1 MARQQTMIAQQL
13 LNGLVLGGVYALFAL
28 GFTLI
33 FGIHRIMN
41 MAHGAVFMTGAF
53 IGLYT
58 VRAGLSLW
66 VALPVAMVGAGLVS
80 ILIEMIAFKPLRKLA
95 LADAELASIISSIG
109 AGLIVLSIGQYV
121 SKTETM
127 RFPFGTVSVQAMEVL
142 GLRVT
147 MLQLLMLAV
156 AVLGVGLLAFYLY
169 RTAQGR
175 QIRAVAGNY
184 RAAQLLGVNP
194 DAIFYQTF
202 FLSGALAG
210 AAGVMVGLA
219 FNAVQFLMGE
229 PFLLKAFVAIIIG
242 GLGSVPGALIGGLV
256 LGLLQ
261 SLSAAYLPSLLV
273 DAVIFMLLFV
283 ILMIRPDGLFAQAV
297 LESPTKRV

>member
-1 MARQQTMIAQQL
+1 MIAQQV

-41 MAHGAVFMTGAF
+41 MAHGAVFMSGAF
-53 IGLYT
+53 IGLFM
-58 VRAGLSLW
+58 VRIGLPIW
-66 VALPVAMVGAGLVS
+66 AALPIAMAGAGFIS
-80 ILIEMIAFKPLRKLA
+80 IFVEVIAFKPLRKLA
-95 LADAELASIISSIG
+95 LADAELASVISSIG
-109 AGLIVLSIGQYV
+109 AGLIILSVGQYV
-121 SKTETM
+121 SKTQTM
-127 RFPFGTVSVQAMEVL
+127 RFPFGTVPVDAIVVFD
-142 GLRVT
+142 LRVT
-147 MLQLLMLAV
+147 MLQLLMLGV
-156 AVLGVGLLAFYLY
+156 AMLMVALLAYYLY
-169 RTAQGR
+169 RTPQGR

-194 DAIFYQTF
+194 NAIFYQTF

-229 PFLLKAFVAIIIG
+229 PFLLKAFVAIILG

-261 SLSAAYLPSLLV
+261 SLSGAYLPALLV
-273 DAVIFMLLFV
+273 DAVIFLLLFV
-283 ILMIRPDGLFAQAV
+283 ILMVRPDGLFAQSV
-297 LESPTKRV
+297 TESPTKRV

>member
-1 MARQQTMIAQQL
+1 MISQQI

-41 MAHGAVFMTGAF
+41 MAHGAVFMAGAF

-58 VRAGLSLW
+58 VRAGLPIW
-66 VALPVAMVGAGLVS
+66 AALPVAMVGAGLIS
-80 ILIEMIAFKPLRKLA
+80 ILVEVIAFKPLRKLA

-109 AGLIVLSIGQYV
+109 AGLIILSVGQYV

-127 RFPFGTVSVQAMEVL
+127 RFPFGTVPVEAIQVL

-147 MLQLLMLAV
+147 MLQLLMLGV
-156 AVLGVGLLAFYLY
+156 ALLMVALLAYYLY
-169 RTAQGR
+169 ATAQGR

-194 DAIFYQTF
+194 NAIFYQTF

-229 PFLLKAFVAIIIG
+229 PFLLKAFVAIILG
-242 GLGSVPGALIGGLV
+242 GLGSVPGALVGGLV

-261 SLSAAYLPSLLV
+261 SLSAAYLPALLV
-273 DAVIFMLLFV
+273 DAVIFSLLFV
-283 ILMIRPDGLFAQAV
+283 ILMVRPDGLFKTTV
-297 LESPTKRV
+297 MESPTKRV

>member
-1 MARQQTMIAQQL
+1 MIAQQI

-41 MAHGAVFMTGAF
+41 MAHGAVFMSGAF

-58 VRAGLSLW
+58 VRFGLPLW
-66 VALPVAMVGAGLVS
+66 VALPVAMVGAGLIS
-80 ILIEMIAFKPLRKLA
+80 IVVEVIAFKPLRKLA
-95 LADAELASIISSIG
+95 LADAELASVISSIG
-109 AGLIVLSIGQYV
+109 AGLIILSLGQYV

-127 RFPFGTVSVQAMEVL
+127 RFPFGTVSVNAIQLA

-147 MLQLLMLAV
+147 MLQLLMLGV
-156 AVLGVGLLAFYLY
+156 AMAMVALLAYYLY
-169 RTAQGR
+169 RTPQGR

-194 DAIFYQTF
+194 NAIFYQTF

-229 PFLLKAFVAIIIG
+229 PFLLKAFVAIILG
-242 GLGSVPGALIGGLV
+242 GLGSVPGALVGGLV

-261 SLSAAYLPSLLV
+261 SLSGAYLEPLLV
-273 DAVIFMLLFV
+273 DAVIFLLLFV
-283 ILMIRPDGLFAQAV
+283 ILMVRPDGLFKQGV
-297 LESPTKRV
+297 TESPTKRV

>member
-1 MARQQTMIAQQL
+1 MIAQQT

-41 MAHGAVFMTGAF
+41 MAHGAVFMAGAF
-53 IGLYT
+53 VGLYT
-58 VRAGLSLW
+58 VRLGMPIW

-80 ILIEMIAFKPLRKLA
+80 IFVEVIAFKPLRKLA
-95 LADAELASIISSIG
+95 LADAELASVISSIG
-109 AGLIVLSIGQYV
+109 ASLIILSVGQYV

-127 RFPFGTVSVQAMEVL
+127 RFPFGTVSVDAIVVM

-147 MLQLLMLAV
+147 MLQLLMLGV
-156 AVLGVGLLAFYLY
+156 ALGMVVLLAYYLY
-169 RTAQGR
+169 RTPQGR

-194 DAIFYQTF
+194 NAIFYQTF

-219 FNAVQFLMGE
+219 FNSIQFMMGE
-229 PFLLKAFVAIIIG
+229 PFLLKAFVAIILG
-242 GLGSVPGALIGGLV
+242 GLGSIPGALVGGLV

-261 SLSAAYLPSLLV
+261 SLSGAYLEPTLV
-273 DAVIFMLLFV
+273 DAMIFSLLFV
-283 ILMIRPDGLFAQAV
+283 ILMVRPDGLFVQS
-297 LESPTKRV
+297 LPESATKRV

>member
-1 MARQQTMIAQQL
+1 MIAQQV

-41 MAHGAVFMTGAF
+41 MAHGAVFMSGAF

-58 VRAGLSLW
+58 VRAGLPIW
-66 VALPVAMVGAGLVS
+66 VALPIAMLGAGLIS
-80 ILIEMIAFKPLRKLA
+80 ILVEVIAFKPLRKLA

-109 AGLIVLSIGQYV
+109 AGLIVLSVGQYV

-127 RFPFGTVSVQAMEVL
+127 RFPFGTVPAEAIQVA

-147 MLQLLMLAV
+147 MLQLLMLGV
-156 AVLGVGLLAFYLY
+156 AIVMVALLAYYLY
-169 RTAQGR
+169 RTPQGR

-194 DAIFYQTF
+194 NAIFYQTF

-229 PFLLKAFVAIIIG
+229 PFLLKAFVAIILG
-242 GLGSVPGALIGGLV
+242 GLGSVPGALVGGLV

-261 SLSAAYLPSLLV
+261 SLTGAYLPALLV
-273 DAVIFMLLFV
+273 DAVIFLLLFV
-283 ILMIRPDGLFAQAV
+283 ILMVRPDGLFVQSMP
-297 LESPTKRV
+297 ESPTKRV

>member
-1 MARQQTMIAQQL
+1 MIAQQL

-41 MAHGAVFMTGAF
+41 MAHGAVFMAGAF

-58 VRAGLSLW
+58 VRAGMPLW
-66 VALPVAMVGAGLVS
+66 LALPVAMVGAGLIS
-80 ILIEMIAFKPLRKLA
+80 IVIEVIAFKPLRKLA

-127 RFPFGTVSVQAMEVL
+127 RFPFGTVSAEAIEVL

-156 AVLGVGLLAFYLY
+156 AVVGVGLLAFYLY

-194 DAIFYQTF
+194 NAIFYQTF

-242 GLGSVPGALIGGLV
+242 GLGSVPGALVGGLL

-283 ILMIRPDGLFAQAV
+283 ILMLRPDGLFAQSMP
-297 LESPTKRV
+297 ESPNKRV

>member
-1 MARQQTMIAQQL
+1 
-13 LNGLVLGGVYALFAL
+13 
-28 GFTLI
+28 
-33 FGIHRIMN
+33 
-41 MAHGAVFMTGAF
+41 
-53 IGLYT
+53 
-58 VRAGLSLW
+58 
-66 VALPVAMVGAGLVS
+66 
-80 ILIEMIAFKPLRKLA
+80 
-95 LADAELASIISSIG
+95 
-109 AGLIVLSIGQYV
+109 
-121 SKTETM
+121 
-127 RFPFGTVSVQAMEVL
+127 
-142 GLRVT
+142 
-147 MLQLLMLAV
+147 
-156 AVLGVGLLAFYLY
+156 
-169 RTAQGR
+169 
-175 QIRAVAGNY
+175 
-184 RAAQLLGVNP
+184 
-194 DAIFYQTF
+194 
-202 FLSGALAG
+202 LAG

>member
-1 MARQQTMIAQQL
+1 MIAQQV

-41 MAHGAVFMTGAF
+41 MAHGAVFMSGAF

-58 VRAGLSLW
+58 VRLGLPLW
-66 VALPVAMVGAGLVS
+66 VALPVAMVGAGFVS
-80 ILIEMIAFKPLRKLA
+80 ILIEVVAFKPLRKLA

-109 AGLIVLSIGQYV
+109 AGLIILSIGQYV

-127 RFPFGTVSVQAMEVL
+127 RFPFGTVPIDAVVVF

-147 MLQLLMLAV
+147 ALQLLMLGV
-156 AVLGVGLLAFYLY
+156 AVVSVALLALYLY
-169 RTAQGR
+169 RTPQGR
-175 QIRAVAGNY
+175 QVRAVAGNY

-194 DAIFYQTF
+194 NAIFYQTF
-202 FLSGALAG
+202 FVSGALAG

-219 FNAVQFLMGE
+219 FNAIQFLMGE
-229 PFLLKAFVAIIIG
+229 PFLLKAFVAIILG
-242 GLGSVPGALIGGLV
+242 GLGSVPGALVGGLV

-261 SLSAAYLPSLLV
+261 SLSVAYLPALLV
-273 DAVIFMLLFV
+273 DAVIFLLLFV
-283 ILMIRPDGLFAQAV
+283 ILMVRPDGLFAQSTM
-297 LESPTKRV
+297 ESPTKRV

>member
-1 MARQQTMIAQQL
+1 MP
-13 LNGLVLGGVYALFAL
+13 
-28 GFTLI
+28 
-33 FGIHRIMN
+33 
-41 MAHGAVFMTGAF
+41 
-53 IGLYT
+53 
-58 VRAGLSLW
+58 LW
-66 VALPVAMVGAGLVS
+66 VALPVAMAAAGLVS
-80 ILIEMIAFKPLRKLA
+80 ILIEVIAFKPLRKLA

-127 RFPFGTVSVQAMEVL
+127 RFPFGTVSPDAIVVL

-147 MLQLLMLAV
+147 MLQLLMLGV

>member
-1 MARQQTMIAQQL
+1 MIAQQV

-41 MAHGAVFMTGAF
+41 MAHGAVFMSGAF

-58 VRAGLSLW
+58 VRAGLPIW
-66 VALPVAMVGAGLVS
+66 VALPIAMLGAGLIS
-80 ILIEMIAFKPLRKLA
+80 ILVEVIAFKPLRKLA

-109 AGLIVLSIGQYV
+109 AGLIVLSVGQYV

-127 RFPFGTVSVQAMEVL
+127 RFPFGTVPAEAIQVA

-147 MLQLLMLAV
+147 MLQLLMLGV
-156 AVLGVGLLAFYLY
+156 AIVMVALLAYYLY

-194 DAIFYQTF
+194 NAIFYQTF

-229 PFLLKAFVAIIIG
+229 PFLLKAFVAIILG
-242 GLGSVPGALIGGLV
+242 GLGSVPGALVGGLV

-261 SLSAAYLPSLLV
+261 SLSGAYLPALLV
-273 DAVIFMLLFV
+273 DVVIFLLLFV
-283 ILMIRPDGLFAQAV
+283 ILMVRPDGLFVQSMP
-297 LESPTKRV
+297 ESPTKRV

>member
-1 MARQQTMIAQQL
+1 MIAQQV

-41 MAHGAVFMTGAF
+41 MAHGAVFMSGAF
-53 IGLYT
+53 IGLYM
-58 VRAGLSLW
+58 VRIGLPIW
-66 VALPVAMVGAGLVS
+66 AALPIAMVGAGLIS
-80 ILIEMIAFKPLRKLA
+80 IFVEVIAFKPLRKLA
-95 LADAELASIISSIG
+95 LTDAELASVISSIG
-109 AGLIVLSIGQYV
+109 AGLMILSVGQYV

-127 RFPFGTVSVQAMEVL
+127 RFPFGTVPVDAIVVF

-147 MLQLLMLAV
+147 MLQLLMLGV
-156 AVLGVGLLAFYLY
+156 AMLMVALLAYYLY
-169 RTAQGR
+169 RTPQGR

-194 DAIFYQTF
+194 NAIFYQTF

-219 FNAVQFLMGE
+219 FNSVQFLMGE
-229 PFLLKAFVAIIIG
+229 PFLLKAFVAIILG
-242 GLGSVPGALIGGLV
+242 GLGSVP
-256 LGLLQ
+256 GLLQ
-261 SLSAAYLPSLLV
+261 SLSAAYLPALLV
-273 DAVIFMLLFV
+273 DAVIFSLLFV
-283 ILMIRPDGLFAQAV
+283 ILMVRPDGLFAQSV
-297 LESPTKRV
+297 TESPTKRI

>member
-1 MARQQTMIAQQL
+1 MIAQQI

-41 MAHGAVFMTGAF
+41 MAHGAVFMAGAF

-58 VRAGLSLW
+58 VRAGVPLW
-66 VALPVAMVGAGLVS
+66 AALPVAMIGAGLTS
-80 ILIEMIAFKPLRKLA
+80 IIIEVIAFKPLRKLA

-109 AGLIVLSIGQYV
+109 AGLIIMSLAQYV

-127 RFPFGTVSVQAMEVL
+127 RFPFGTVSPDAIVML
-142 GLRVT
+142 GMRVT
-147 MLQLLMLAV
+147 MLQLLMLGMAL
-156 AVLGVGLLAFYLY
+156 AMVGLLAFYLY
-169 RTAQGR
+169 RTPQGR

-194 DAIFYQTF
+194 NVIFYQTF
-202 FLSGALAG
+202 FLCGALAG
-210 AAGVMVGLA
+210 VAGVLVGLA
-219 FNAVQFLMGE
+219 FNAIQFMMGE
-229 PFLLKAFVAIIIG
+229 PFMLKAFVAIILG
-242 GLGSVPGALIGGLV
+242 GLGSVPGALVGGLV

-261 SLSAAYLPSLLV
+261 ALSAAYLDPLLV
-273 DAVIFMLLFV
+273 DAVIFSMLFV
-283 ILMIRPDGLFAQAV
+283 ILLIRPDGLFGKS
-297 LESPTKRV
+297 SPEGVTKRI

>member
-1 MARQQTMIAQQL
+1 MIAQQI

-41 MAHGAVFMTGAF
+41 MAHGAVFMAGAF

-58 VRAGLSLW
+58 VRAGLPLW
-66 VALPVAMVGAGLVS
+66 AALPVAMIGAGLTS
-80 ILIEMIAFKPLRKLA
+80 IIIEVIAFKPLRKLA

-109 AGLIVLSIGQYV
+109 AGLIIMSLAQYV

-127 RFPFGTVSVQAMEVL
+127 RFPFGTVSPDAIVML
-142 GLRVT
+142 GMRVT
-147 MLQLLMLAV
+147 MLQLLMLGMAL
-156 AVLGVGLLAFYLY
+156 AMVGLLAFYLY
-169 RTAQGR
+169 RTPQGR

-194 DAIFYQTF
+194 NVIFYQTF
-202 FLSGALAG
+202 FLCGALAG
-210 AAGVMVGLA
+210 VAGVLVGLA
-219 FNAVQFLMGE
+219 FNAIQFMMGE
-229 PFLLKAFVAIIIG
+229 PFMLKAFVAIILG
-242 GLGSVPGALIGGLV
+242 GLGSVPGALVGGLV

-261 SLSAAYLPSLLV
+261 ALSAAYLDPLLV
-273 DAVIFMLLFV
+273 DAVIFSMLFV
-283 ILMIRPDGLFAQAV
+283 ILLIRPDGLFGKS
-297 LESPTKRV
+297 SPEGVTKRI

>member
-1 MARQQTMIAQQL
+1 MIAQQI

-41 MAHGAVFMTGAF
+41 MAHGAVFMSGAF

-58 VRAGLSLW
+58 VRAGMPIW
-66 VALPVAMVGAGLVS
+66 VALPVAMVGAGLIS
-80 ILIEMIAFKPLRKLA
+80 IIVEVIAFKPLRKLA

-109 AGLIVLSIGQYV
+109 TGLIILSIGQYV

-127 RFPFGTVSVQAMEVL
+127 RFPFGTVSAEAIQII

-147 MLQLLMLAV
+147 MLQLLMLGV
-156 AVLGVGLLAFYLY
+156 AIMMVALLAYYLY
-169 RTAQGR
+169 RTPQGR

-194 DAIFYQTF
+194 NAIFYQTF

-229 PFLLKAFVAIIIG
+229 PFLLKAFVAIILG
-242 GLGSVPGALIGGLV
+242 GLGSVPGALVGGLV

-261 SLSAAYLPSLLV
+261 SLSGAYLPALLV
-273 DAVIFMLLFV
+273 DAVIFLLLFV
-283 ILMIRPDGLFAQAV
+283 ILMVRPDGLFAQSTQ
-297 LESPTKRV
+297 ESPTKRV

>member
-1 MARQQTMIAQQL
+1 MIAQQV

-41 MAHGAVFMTGAF
+41 MAHGAVFMSGAF
-53 IGLYT
+53 IGLFM
-58 VRAGLSLW
+58 VRIGLPIW
-66 VALPVAMVGAGLVS
+66 AALPIAMAGAGFIS
-80 ILIEMIAFKPLRKLA
+80 IFVEVIAFKPLRKLA
-95 LADAELASIISSIG
+95 LADAELASVISSIG
-109 AGLIVLSIGQYV
+109 AGLIILSVGQYV
-121 SKTETM
+121 SKTQTM
-127 RFPFGTVSVQAMEVL
+127 RFPFGTVPVDAIVVFD
-142 GLRVT
+142 LRVT
-147 MLQLLMLAV
+147 MLQLLMLSV
-156 AVLGVGLLAFYLY
+156 AVLMVALLAYYLY
-169 RTAQGR
+169 RTPQGR

-194 DAIFYQTF
+194 NAIFYQTF

-229 PFLLKAFVAIIIG
+229 PFLLKAFVAIILG

-256 LGLLQ
+256 LGMLQ
-261 SLSAAYLPSLLV
+261 SLSGAYLPALLV
-273 DAVIFMLLFV
+273 DAVIFLLLFV
-283 ILMIRPDGLFAQAV
+283 ILMVRPDGLFAQSV
-297 LESPTKRV
+297 TESPTKRV

>member
-1 MARQQTMIAQQL
+1 MIAQQL

-58 VRAGLSLW
+58 VRAGMPLW

-80 ILIEMIAFKPLRKLA
+80 ILIETIAFKPLRKLA

-109 AGLIVLSIGQYV
+109 AGLMVLSVGQYV

-127 RFPFGTVSVQAMEVL
+127 RFPFGTVSVQAIEVL

-147 MLQLLMLAV
+147 MLQLLMLGV
-156 AVLGVGLLAFYLY
+156 AVVGVGLLAFYLY

-242 GLGSVPGALIGGLV
+242 GLGSVPGALIGGLL

-261 SLSAAYLPSLLV
+261 SMSAAYLPSLLV
-273 DAVIFMLLFV
+273 DAVIFLLLFV
-283 ILMIRPDGLFAQAV
+283 ILMIRPDGLFAQTV

>member
-1 MARQQTMIAQQL
+1 MITQQI

-41 MAHGAVFMTGAF
+41 MAHGAVFMAGAF
-53 IGLYT
+53 IGLYM
-58 VRAGLSLW
+58 VRLGLPIW
-66 VALPVAMVGAGLVS
+66 AALPVAMVGAGLVS
-80 ILIEMIAFKPLRKLA
+80 IFVEVIAFKPLRKLA
-95 LADAELASIISSIG
+95 LADAELASVISSIG
-109 AGLIVLSIGQYV
+109 ASLIILSIGQYV

-127 RFPFGTVSVQAMEVL
+127 RFPFGTVPIEAIVVL

-147 MLQLLMLAV
+147 MLQLLMLGV
-156 AVLGVGLLAFYLY
+156 ALLMVLLLAFYLY
-169 RTAQGR
+169 RTPQGR

-194 DAIFYQTF
+194 NAIFYQTF

-219 FNAVQFLMGE
+219 FNSIQFMMGE
-229 PFLLKAFVAIIIG
+229 PFMLKAFVAIILG
-242 GLGSVPGALIGGLV
+242 GLGSVPGALVGGLV

-261 SLSAAYLPSLLV
+261 SLSGAYLQPQLV
-273 DAVIFMLLFV
+273 DAMIFSLLFV
-283 ILMIRPDGLFAQAV
+283 ILMVRPDGLFAQSMP
-297 LESPTKRV
+297 ESATKRV

>member
-1 MARQQTMIAQQL
+1 MIAQQV

-41 MAHGAVFMTGAF
+41 MAHGAVFMSGAF
-53 IGLYT
+53 IGLYM
-58 VRAGLSLW
+58 VRIGLPIW
-66 VALPVAMVGAGLVS
+66 AALPIAMFGAGLIS
-80 ILIEMIAFKPLRKLA
+80 IFVEVIAFKPLRKLA
-95 LADAELASIISSIG
+95 LADAELASVISSIG
-109 AGLIVLSIGQYV
+109 AGLIILSVGQYV
-121 SKTETM
+121 SKTQTM
-127 RFPFGTVSVQAMEVL
+127 RFPFGTVPVDAIVVF

-147 MLQLLMLAV
+147 MLQLLMLGV
-156 AVLGVGLLAFYLY
+156 AVLMVALLAYYLY

-184 RAAQLLGVNP
+184 RAAQLLGINP
-194 DAIFYQTF
+194 NAIFYRTF

-229 PFLLKAFVAIIIG
+229 PFLLKAFVAIILG

-261 SLSAAYLPSLLV
+261 SLSGAYLPALLV
-273 DAVIFMLLFV
+273 DAVIFLLLFV
-283 ILMIRPDGLFAQAV
+283 ILMVRPDGLFAQSV
-297 LESPTKRV
+297 TESPTKRV

>member
-1 MARQQTMIAQQL
+1 MIAQQI

-41 MAHGAVFMTGAF
+41 MAHGAVFMAGAF

-58 VRAGLSLW
+58 VRAGLPLW
-66 VALPVAMVGAGLVS
+66 AALPVAMIGAGLIS
-80 ILIEMIAFKPLRKLA
+80 IVIEIIAFKPLRKLA

-109 AGLIVLSIGQYV
+109 AGLIIMSVAQYV

-127 RFPFGTVSVQAMEVL
+127 RFPFGTVSPEAIVTL

-147 MLQLLMLAV
+147 MLQLLMLGIAIAMV
-156 AVLGVGLLAFYLY
+156 VLLAFYLY
-169 RTAQGR
+169 RTPQGR

-194 DAIFYQTF
+194 NIIFYQTF
-202 FLSGALAG
+202 FLCGALAG
-210 AAGVMVGLA
+210 VAGVLVGLA
-219 FNAVQFLMGE
+219 FNAIQFLMGE
-229 PFLLKAFVAIIIG
+229 PFLLKAFVAIILG
-242 GLGSVPGALIGGLV
+242 GLGSVPGALVGGLV

-261 SLSAAYLPSLLV
+261 ALSAAYLEPLLV
-273 DAVIFMLLFV
+273 DAVIFSMLFL
-283 ILMIRPDGLFAQAV
+283 ILLVRPDGLFGKS
-297 LESPTKRV
+297 SPEGVTKRI

>member
-1 MARQQTMIAQQL
+1 MIAQQI

-41 MAHGAVFMTGAF
+41 MAHGAVFMAGAF

-58 VRAGLSLW
+58 VRAGLPLW
-66 VALPVAMVGAGLVS
+66 AALPIAMIGAGLIS
-80 ILIEMIAFKPLRKLA
+80 IFIEIIAFKPLRKLA

-109 AGLIVLSIGQYV
+109 AGLIIMSLAQYV

-127 RFPFGTVSVQAMEVL
+127 RFPFGTVSPDAIVML
-142 GLRVT
+142 GMRVT
-147 MLQLLMLAV
+147 MLQLLMLGIAIAMV
-156 AVLGVGLLAFYLY
+156 ALLAFYLY
-169 RTAQGR
+169 RTPQGR

-194 DAIFYQTF
+194 NVIFYQTF
-202 FLSGALAG
+202 FLCGALAG
-210 AAGVMVGLA
+210 VAGVLVGLA
-219 FNAVQFLMGE
+219 FNAIQFLMGE
-229 PFLLKAFVAIIIG
+229 PFLLKAFVAIILG
-242 GLGSVPGALIGGLV
+242 GLGSVPGALVGGLV

-261 SLSAAYLPSLLV
+261 ALSAAYLDPLLV
-273 DAVIFMLLFV
+273 DAVIFSMLFV
-283 ILMIRPDGLFAQAV
+283 ILLIRPDGLFGKS
-297 LESPTKRV
+297 SPEGVTKRI

>member
-1 MARQQTMIAQQL
+1 MIAQQI

-41 MAHGAVFMTGAF
+41 MAHGAVFMAGAF
-53 IGLYT
+53 VGLYT
-58 VRAGLSLW
+58 VRLGLPIW
-66 VALPVAMVGAGLVS
+66 AALPVAMIGAGLVS
-80 ILIEMIAFKPLRKLA
+80 IFVEVIAFKPLRKLA
-95 LADAELASIISSIG
+95 LADAELASVISSIG
-109 AGLIVLSIGQYV
+109 AGLIILSVGQYV

-127 RFPFGTVSVQAMEVL
+127 RFPFGTVPIDAIVIF

-147 MLQLLMLAV
+147 MLQLLMLGV
-156 AVLGVGLLAFYLY
+156 ALLMVVLLAFYLY

-194 DAIFYQTF
+194 NAIFYQTF

-219 FNAVQFLMGE
+219 FNSIQFMMGE
-229 PFLLKAFVAIIIG
+229 PFMLKAFVAIILG
-242 GLGSVPGALIGGLV
+242 GLGSVPGALVGGIV

-261 SLSAAYLPSLLV
+261 SLSGAYLAPQLV
-273 DAVIFMLLFV
+273 DAMIFSLLFV
-283 ILMIRPDGLFAQAV
+283 ILMVRPDGLFAQSMP
-297 LESPTKRV
+297 ESATKRV

>member
-1 MARQQTMIAQQL
+1 MIAQQL

-41 MAHGAVFMTGAF
+41 MAHGAVFMVGAF
-53 IGLYT
+53 VGLYT
-58 VRAGLSLW
+58 VRAGLPLW
-66 VALPVAMVGAGLVS
+66 LALPVAMVAAGLVS
-80 ILIEMIAFKPLRKLA
+80 ILIEVIAFKPLRKLA

-127 RFPFGTVSVQAMEVL
+127 RFPFGTVSPDAIAVL

-147 MLQLLMLAV
+147 MLQLLMLGV
-156 AVLGVGLLAFYLY
+156 AVVGVGLLAFYLY

-194 DAIFYQTF
+194 NAIFYQTF
-202 FLSGALAG
+202 FPLGCAGWSGRRDGWTGLQCGAVFDGRALPAQSLCG
-210 AAGVMVGLA
+210 HHHRWSGQCPWGPGRWLAAGLVAVDVGR
-219 FNAVQFLMGE
+219 
-229 PFLLKAFVAIIIG
+229 
-242 GLGSVPGALIGGLV
+242 
-256 LGLLQ
+256 
-261 SLSAAYLPSLLV
+261 LSAIPAGRCSDLHV
-273 DAVIFMLLFV
+273 AVCD
-283 ILMIRPDGLFAQAV
+283 PDG
-297 LESPTKRV
+297 SPGRPVRAERA

>member
-1 MARQQTMIAQQL
+1 MIAQQI

-41 MAHGAVFMTGAF
+41 MAHGAVFMSGAF

-58 VRAGLSLW
+58 VRAGMPIW
-66 VALPVAMVGAGLVS
+66 GALPVAMFGAGLISV
-80 ILIEMIAFKPLRKLA
+80 LVEVIAFKPLRKLA

-109 AGLIVLSIGQYV
+109 AGLIVLSVGQYV

-127 RFPFGTVSVQAMEVL
+127 RFPFGTVSVNAIQIL

-147 MLQLLMLAV
+147 MLQLLMLGVAV
-156 AVLGVGLLAFYLY
+156 AMVALLAFYLY
-169 RTAQGR
+169 RTPQGR

-194 DAIFYQTF
+194 NAIFYQTF

-229 PFLLKAFVAIIIG
+229 PFLLKAFVAIILG
-242 GLGSVPGALIGGLV
+242 GLGSVPGALVGGLV

-261 SLSAAYLPSLLV
+261 SLSAAYLPALLV
-273 DAVIFMLLFV
+273 DAVIFLLLFV
-283 ILMIRPDGLFAQAV
+283 ILMVRPDGLFVQGV
-297 LESPTKRV
+297 PESPTKRV

>member
-1 MARQQTMIAQQL
+1 MIAQQT

-41 MAHGAVFMTGAF
+41 MAHGAVFMAGAF
-53 IGLYT
+53 VGLYT
-58 VRAGLSLW
+58 VRLGLPIW

-80 ILIEMIAFKPLRKLA
+80 IFVEVIAFKPLRKLA
-95 LADAELASIISSIG
+95 LADAELASVISSIG
-109 AGLIVLSIGQYV
+109 ASLIILSVGQYV

-127 RFPFGTVSVQAMEVL
+127 RFPFGTVSMDAIVVL

-147 MLQLLMLAV
+147 MLQLLMLGV
-156 AVLGVGLLAFYLY
+156 AIGMVVLLAYYLY
-169 RTAQGR
+169 RTPQGR

-194 DAIFYQTF
+194 NAIFYQTF

-219 FNAVQFLMGE
+219 FNSIQFMMGE
-229 PFLLKAFVAIIIG
+229 PFLLKAFVAIILG
-242 GLGSVPGALIGGLV
+242 GLGSIPGALVGGLV

-261 SLSAAYLPSLLV
+261 SLSGAYLEPTLV
-273 DAVIFMLLFV
+273 DAMIFTLLFV
-283 ILMIRPDGLFAQAV
+283 ILMVRPDSLFVQS
-297 LESPTKRV
+297 LPESATKRV

>member
-1 MARQQTMIAQQL
+1 MISQQI

-41 MAHGAVFMTGAF
+41 MAHGAVFMAGAF

-58 VRAGLSLW
+58 VRAGLPIW
-66 VALPVAMVGAGLVS
+66 AALPVAMVGAGLIS
-80 ILIEMIAFKPLRKLA
+80 ILVEVIAFKPLRKLA

-109 AGLIVLSIGQYV
+109 AGLIILSVGQYV

-127 RFPFGTVSVQAMEVL
+127 RFPFGTVPVEAIQVL

-147 MLQLLMLAV
+147 MLQLLMLGV
-156 AVLGVGLLAFYLY
+156 ALLMVALLAYYLY
-169 RTAQGR
+169 ATAQGR

-194 DAIFYQTF
+194 NAIFYQTF

-229 PFLLKAFVAIIIG
+229 PFLLKAFVAISLG
-242 GLGSVPGALIGGLV
+242 GLGSVPGALVGGLV

-261 SLSAAYLPSLLV
+261 SLSAAYLPALLV
-273 DAVIFMLLFV
+273 DAVIFSLLFV
-283 ILMIRPDGLFAQAV
+283 ILMVRPDGLFKTTV
-297 LESPTKRV
+297 MESPTKRV

>member
-1 MARQQTMIAQQL
+1 MA
-13 LNGLVLGGVYALFAL
+13 
-28 GFTLI
+28 
-33 FGIHRIMN
+33 
-41 MAHGAVFMTGAF
+41 GAF

-58 VRAGLSLW
+58 VRAGMPLW
-66 VALPVAMVGAGLVS
+66 VALPVAMVAAGLVS
-80 ILIEMIAFKPLRKLA
+80 ILIEVIAFKPLRKLA

-127 RFPFGTVSVQAMEVL
+127 RFPFGTVSPDAIVVL

-147 MLQLLMLAV
+147 MLQLLMLGV

>member
-1 MARQQTMIAQQL
+1 MIAQQV

-41 MAHGAVFMTGAF
+41 MAHGAVFMSGAF
-53 IGLYT
+53 IGLFM
-58 VRAGLSLW
+58 VRIGLPIW
-66 VALPVAMVGAGLVS
+66 AALPIAMAGAGFIS
-80 ILIEMIAFKPLRKLA
+80 IFVEVIAFKPLRKLA
-95 LADAELASIISSIG
+95 LADAELASVISSIG
-109 AGLIVLSIGQYV
+109 AGLIILSVGQYV
-121 SKTETM
+121 SKTQTM
-127 RFPFGTVSVQAMEVL
+127 RFPFGTVPVDAIVVFD
-142 GLRVT
+142 LRVT
-147 MLQLLMLAV
+147 MLQLLMLSV
-156 AVLGVGLLAFYLY
+156 AVLMVALLAYYLY
-169 RTAQGR
+169 RTPQGR

-194 DAIFYQTF
+194 NAIFYQTF

-229 PFLLKAFVAIIIG
+229 PFLLKAFVAIILG

-261 SLSAAYLPSLLV
+261 SLSGAYLPALLV
-273 DAVIFMLLFV
+273 DAVIFLLLFV
-283 ILMIRPDGLFAQAV
+283 ILMVRPDGLFAQSV
-297 LESPTKRV
+297 TESPTKRV

>member
-1 MARQQTMIAQQL
+1 MIAQQT

-41 MAHGAVFMTGAF
+41 MAHGAVFMAGAF
-53 IGLYT
+53 VGLYT
-58 VRAGLSLW
+58 VRFGLPIWL
-66 VALPVAMVGAGLVS
+66 ALPVAMVGAGLVS
-80 ILIEMIAFKPLRKLA
+80 IFVEVIAFKPLRKLA
-95 LADAELASIISSIG
+95 LADAELASVISSIG
-109 AGLIVLSIGQYV
+109 ASLIILSIGQYV

-127 RFPFGTVSVQAMEVL
+127 RFPFGTVPIDAIVVL

-147 MLQLLMLAV
+147 MLQLLMLGV
-156 AVLGVGLLAFYLY
+156 AMLMVVLLAYYLY
-169 RTAQGR
+169 RTPQGR

-194 DAIFYQTF
+194 NAIFYQTF

-219 FNAVQFLMGE
+219 FNSIQFMMGE
-229 PFLLKAFVAIIIG
+229 PFLLKAFVAIILG
-242 GLGSVPGALIGGLV
+242 GLGSVPGALVGGLV

-261 SLSAAYLPSLLV
+261 SLSGAYLPPQLV
-273 DAVIFMLLFV
+273 DAMIFSLLFV
-283 ILMIRPDGLFAQAV
+283 ILMVRPDGLFAQSMP
-297 LESPTKRV
+297 ESATKRV

>member
-1 MARQQTMIAQQL
+1 MIAQQV

-41 MAHGAVFMTGAF
+41 MAHGAVFMSGAF
-53 IGLYT
+53 IGLFM
-58 VRAGLSLW
+58 VRIGLPIW
-66 VALPVAMVGAGLVS
+66 AALPIAMAGAGFIS
-80 ILIEMIAFKPLRKLA
+80 IFVEVIAFKPLRKLA
-95 LADAELASIISSIG
+95 LADAELASVISSIG
-109 AGLIVLSIGQYV
+109 AGLIILSVGQYV
-121 SKTETM
+121 SKTQTM
-127 RFPFGTVSVQAMEVL
+127 RFPFGTVPVDAIVVFD
-142 GLRVT
+142 LRVT
-147 MLQLLMLAV
+147 MLQLLMLSV
-156 AVLGVGLLAFYLY
+156 AVLMVALLAYYLY
-169 RTAQGR
+169 RTPQGR

-194 DAIFYQTF
+194 NAIFYQTF

-229 PFLLKAFVAIIIG
+229 PFLLKAFVAIILG

-261 SLSAAYLPSLLV
+261 SLSGAYLPALLV
-273 DAVIFMLLFV
+273 DAVIFLLLFV
-283 ILMIRPDGLFAQAV
+283 ILMGRPDGLFAQSV
-297 LESPTKRV
+297 TESPTKRV

>member
-1 MARQQTMIAQQL
+1 MIAQQT

-41 MAHGAVFMTGAF
+41 MAHGAVFMAGAF
-53 IGLYT
+53 VGLYT
-58 VRAGLSLW
+58 VRAGLPLW
-66 VALPVAMVGAGLVS
+66 AALPVAMVGAGLVS
-80 ILIEMIAFKPLRKLA
+80 IFVEVIAFKPLRKLA
-95 LADAELASIISSIG
+95 LADAELASVISSIG
-109 AGLIVLSIGQYV
+109 ASLIILSVGQYV

-127 RFPFGTVSVQAMEVL
+127 RFPFGTVSIDAITVF

-147 MLQLLMLAV
+147 MLQLLMLGV
-156 AVLGVGLLAFYLY
+156 AVLMVLLLAFYLY
-169 RTAQGR
+169 RTPQGR

-194 DAIFYQTF
+194 NAIFYQTF

-219 FNAVQFLMGE
+219 FNSIQFMMGE
-229 PFLLKAFVAIIIG
+229 PFLLKAFVAIILG
-242 GLGSVPGALIGGLV
+242 GLGSVPGALVGGLV

-261 SLSAAYLPSLLV
+261 SLSGAYLPPQLV
-273 DAVIFMLLFV
+273 DAMIFSLLFV
-283 ILMIRPDGLFAQAV
+283 ILMVRPDGLFVQTMP
-297 LESPTKRV
+297 ESATKRV

>member
-1 MARQQTMIAQQL
+1 MIAQQV

-33 FGIHRIMN
+33 FGMHRIMN
-41 MAHGAVFMTGAF
+41 MAHGAVFMSGAF
-53 IGLYT
+53 IGLFM
-58 VRAGLSLW
+58 VRIGLPIW
-66 VALPVAMVGAGLVS
+66 AALPIAMFGAGLIS
-80 ILIEMIAFKPLRKLA
+80 IFVEVIAFKPLRKLA
-95 LADAELASIISSIG
+95 LADAELASVISSIG
-109 AGLIVLSIGQYV
+109 AGLIILSVGQYV
-121 SKTETM
+121 SKTQTM
-127 RFPFGTVSVQAMEVL
+127 RFPFGTVPIDAIVL
-142 GLRVT
+142 FGLRVT
-147 MLQLLMLAV
+147 MLQLLMLGV
-156 AVLGVGLLAFYLY
+156 AVLMVALLAYYLY
-169 RTAQGR
+169 RTPQGR

-194 DAIFYQTF
+194 NAIFYQTF

-229 PFLLKAFVAIIIG
+229 PFLLKAFVAIILG

-261 SLSAAYLPSLLV
+261 SLSGAYLPALLV
-273 DAVIFMLLFV
+273 DAVIFLLLFV
-283 ILMIRPDGLFAQAV
+283 ILMVRPDGLFAQSMT
-297 LESPTKRV
+297 ESPTKRV

>member
-1 MARQQTMIAQQL
+1 MIAQQL

-41 MAHGAVFMTGAF
+41 MAHGAVFMSGAF
-53 IGLYT
+53 IGLFT
-58 VRAGLSLW
+58 VQAGLPLW
-66 VALPVAMVGAGLVS
+66 LALPVAMVGAGLIS
-80 ILIEMIAFKPLRKLA
+80 IFVEVIAFKPLRKLA

-121 SKTETM
+121 SKTQTL
-127 RFPFGTVSVQAMEVL
+127 RFPFGTVPIEAIQVL

-147 MLQLLMLAV
+147 MLQLLMLGV
-156 AVLGVGLLAFYLY
+156 AILMVLLLAFYLY
-169 RTAQGR
+169 RTPQGR

-194 DAIFYQTF
+194 NAIFYQTF

-210 AAGVMVGLA
+210 AAGVLVGLA
-219 FNAVQFLMGE
+219 FNSVQFLMGE
-229 PFLLKAFVAIIIG
+229 PFLLKAFVAIILG
-242 GLGSVPGALIGGLV
+242 GLGSVPGALVGGLV

-261 SLSAAYLPSLLV
+261 SMSAAYLPALMV
-273 DAVIFMLLFV
+273 DAVIFIFLFL
-283 ILMIRPDGLFAQAV
+283 ILMVRPDGLFVQSMP
-297 LESPTKRV
+297 ESPTKRV

>member
-1 MARQQTMIAQQL
+1 MIAQQI

-41 MAHGAVFMTGAF
+41 MAHGAVFMSGAF

-58 VRAGLSLW
+58 VRAGMPIW
-66 VALPVAMVGAGLVS
+66 VALPVAMAGAGLIS
-80 ILIEMIAFKPLRKLA
+80 IVVEVIAFKPLRKLA

-109 AGLIVLSIGQYV
+109 AGLIILSIGQYV

-127 RFPFGTVSVQAMEVL
+127 RFPFGTVSAEAMQII

-147 MLQLLMLAV
+147 MLQLLMLGV
-156 AVLGVGLLAFYLY
+156 AIMMVALLAYYLY
-169 RTAQGR
+169 RTPQGR

-194 DAIFYQTF
+194 NAIFYQTF

-229 PFLLKAFVAIIIG
+229 PFLLKAFVAIILG
-242 GLGSVPGALIGGLV
+242 GLGSVPGALVGGLV

-261 SLSAAYLPSLLV
+261 SLSGAYLPALLV
-273 DAVIFMLLFV
+273 DAVIFLLLFV
-283 ILMIRPDGLFAQAV
+283 ILMVRPDGLFAQSTQ
-297 LESPTKRV
+297 ESPTKRV